1 LPNHWRRPSLA
12 LVSMTAL
19 TGLALGT
26 AAPVQA
32 AGPVAGKAGVLAG
45 DKRLTLI
52 TGDRVVVDRAGRVK
66 GVERAPGRE
75 RVPFQI
81 RRVKDRTLVVPTDAA
96 AMIASGKL
104 DQRLFDIAELSKSSQ
119 RNGLRVI
126 VGYRGRAAAAR
137 ADVEDAATVRR
148 TIKSLDAQAVS
159 ADRKEPEKLWDAVTD
174 GNRPA
179 SGVAHVWLDGVRHA
193 TLDKSVPQIGAPAAW
208 SSGWT
213 GKGVKI
219 AVLDTGVDAT
229 HPDLKGQ
236 VGAAKNFSDSPDTK
250 DRQGHGT
257 HVASIA
263 AGTGAKSKG
272 KYKGVAPGA
281 TILNAKVLD
290 DEGSGD
296 DSGILAGM
304 EWAAAQGASIV
315 NLSLGGGDT
324 SAIDPLEEAVN
335 RLSEQK
341 NVLFAIAA
349 GNEGEDGDRTI
360 DSPGSAADAL
370 TVGAVDGAD
379 KLADF
384 SSKGPTADGSVKP
397 DVTAPGV
404 DITAASAPGN
414 AIAAEVGEGPAGYM
428 SISGTSM
435 ATPHVAGAAALLK
448 QQHPDWTW
456 AQLKSALMGSSKPAS
471 GLAPNQQGSGRIA
484 VDVAVRQTVLADQPA
499 LNFGVQQWPH
509 TDDTPVTKQ
518 LTYTNSGASDVTLKL
533 TGSATAPNS
542 RTAPAGFLQLG
553 ATEVTVPANGSASVD
568 VTLDTRLGGTLDGT
582 YSGYVVASGGGQSV
596 RSTVSVLREVQSY
609 DVTVKYVNRAGQAPV
624 HLTALTGFAGLGNEL
639 DYASQSTDDTVKL
652 RVRKGT
658 YLLNSISGKS
668 LDSDAGG
675 LDWVTQPSLD
685 VSKDTVL
692 TLDLTKTQASSI
704 GVPDKAAKQVM
715 GTVGYTFEPADGD
728 FGLDVTSFANLRV
741 AQAGPAVSKG
751 LSQYWFGQWQKG
763 AGAEYNIL
771 TSRKVTKVGAI
782 SKQYKA
788 AELATVR
795 VGMGS
800 SAKNRNGAVIAVG
813 GLADGTFAFNGPLLQ
828 RLPGTRTLYLST
840 GEGARWALSFF
851 QLAPKP
857 DAAGDPVVEGQYSMD
872 EGRAYAG
879 GKSYTETFNSPVVA
893 PRLAGAGSGIFRL
906 GNEIYASL
914 PVFADAAGHM
924 GLAPSMSGTTTLYR
938 NGKKIGTSDDVLLG
952 LEPFNVPAGN
962 ASYRLTASAT
972 RSASVFPTSNRI
984 DAAWTFSSKSVSRN
998 TRLAASTLAIPAPT
1012 DLSGLAPASRSVT
1025 VPVTVQGSAAGKN
1038 LKSLTVSVSY
1048 DGKRWTK
1055 VSLAKGKITYKNPAK
1070 GKAVSFRYAITD
1082 KQGNTSNVTVW
1093 NAYFGK

>member
-1 LPNHWRRPSLA
+1 
-12 LVSMTAL
+12 MTAL
-19 TGLALGT
+19 TGLALGA

-32 AGPVAGKAGVLAG
+32 AGPAAGRPGALAAG

-52 TGDRVVVDRAGRVK
+52 TGDRVVVDGAGRVK

-81 RRVKDRTLVVPTDAA
+81 RKVKDRTLVVPTDAA
-96 AMIASGKL
+96 ALIASGKL
-104 DQRLFDIAELSKSSQ
+104 DQRLFDITELSKSSQ
-119 RNGLRVI
+119 QNGLKVI

-159 ADRKEPEKLWDAVTD
+159 ADRDEPEKLWDAVTD
-174 GNRPA
+174 GNRTA
-179 SGVAHVWLDGVRHA
+179 AGVAGVWLDGVRRA
-193 TLDKSVPQIGAPAAW
+193 ALDSSVKQIGAPAAW

-236 VGAAKNFSDSPDTK
+236 VGAAKNFTASPDAK

-257 HVASIA
+257 HVASTV

-290 DEGSGD
+290 DQGFGE

-324 SAIDPLEEAVN
+324 AEIDPLEEAVN

-341 NVLFAIAA
+341 NILFAIAA
-349 GNEGEDGDRTI
+349 GNEGEDGDGTI
-360 DSPGSAADAL
+360 GSPGSAANAL
-370 TVGAVDGAD
+370 TVGAVDGNNL
-379 KLADF
+379 LADF

-404 DITAASAPGN
+404 SITAASAPGN

-456 AQLKSALMGSSKPAS
+456 AQLKSALMGSSKPTS
-471 GLAPNQQGSGRIA
+471 GLNSNQQGSGRIA
-484 VDVAVRQTVLADQPA
+484 VDLAVKQTVLADQPA

-509 TDDTPVTKQ
+509 TDDTPVTKR
-518 LTYTNSGASDVTLKL
+518 LTYTNSGAADVTLKL
-533 TGSATAPNS
+533 TGSATGPNS
-542 RTAPAGFLQLG
+542 RTAPAGFLKLG
-553 ATEVTVPANGSASVD
+553 ANEVTVPANGSASVD

-582 YSGYVVASGGGQSV
+582 YSGYVVANGGGQNV

-609 DVTVKYVNRAGQAPV
+609 DVTVKYVNRAGRTPV
-624 HLTALTGFAGLGNEL
+624 HLTNLTGFAGLGSGQ
-639 DYASQSTDDTVKL
+639 DYATQSTADTVKL

-658 YLLNSISGKS
+658 YLLNSLSGKA
-668 LDSDAGG
+668 LDSDEGG
-675 LDWVTQPSLD
+675 LDWVAQPSLD
-685 VSKDTVL
+685 VSKDLAL
-692 TLDLTKTQASSI
+692 TLDLTTTRASSI
-704 GVPDKAAKQVM
+704 SVPDKAAKQVM
-715 GTVGYTFEPADGD
+715 GTAGYTFAPAETD
-728 FGLDVTSFANLRV
+728 FGFDVTSFANLRT
-741 AQAGPAVSKG
+741 AHLGPAVTKG

-763 AGAEYNIL
+763 AGAEYDVI
-771 TSRKVTKVGAI
+771 TSRKVTKLGAI
-782 SKQYKA
+782 SKQYRA

-800 SAKNRNGAVIAVG
+800 SSKNRTGALLASG
-813 GLADGTFAFNGPLLQ
+813 QLADGTFSFNSPLFQ
-828 RLPGTRTLYLST
+828 RLPGTRTLYLSA
-840 GEGARWALSFF
+840 GEGARWGLHFF
-851 QLAPKP
+851 QIAPKP
-857 DAAGDPVVEGQYSMD
+857 DAAGEPIAEAQYSMTD
-872 EGRAYAG
+872 SRAYAA
-879 GKSYTETFNSPVVA
+879 GKSYTETFNAPVVA
-893 PRLAGAGSGIFRL
+893 PRLSNGNFGIFRL
-906 GNEIYASL
+906 GNDIYAGL
-914 PVFADAAGHM
+914 PVFADGAGHV

-938 NGKKIGTSDDVLLG
+938 NGKKVGSLNDPLLG
-952 LEPFNVPAGN
+952 LAPFKVPAAN
-962 ASYRLTASAT
+962 ASYRLTATVT

-984 DAAWTFSSKSVSRN
+984 DAAWTFSSKSAAKQ
-998 TRLAASTLAIPAPT
+998 TRLAASTLHIAAPV
-1012 DLSGLAPASRSVT
+1012 DLSGLAPAARSVSA
-1025 VPVTVQGSAAGKN
+1025 PVTVQGSAAGKN
-1038 LKSLTVSVSY
+1038 LKSLAVSVSY

-1070 GKAVSFRYAITD
+1070 GKAISFRYAITD
-1082 KQGNTSNVTVW
+1082 KQGNTSDVTVW